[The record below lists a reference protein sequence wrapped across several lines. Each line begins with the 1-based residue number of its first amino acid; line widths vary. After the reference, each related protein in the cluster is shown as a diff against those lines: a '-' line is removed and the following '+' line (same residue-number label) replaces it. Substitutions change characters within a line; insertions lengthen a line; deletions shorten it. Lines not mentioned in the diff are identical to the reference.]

1 MSALRIVCL
10 SDTHSCHG
18 KLRIPEGDVLLHAGD
33 FTRRGGAAEVEAFG
47 AFLAGLPH
55 RHKVVIA
62 GNHDFLFQRE
72 PERARALLD
81 GATYLEDS
89 GIAIDGV
96 RFWGSPWQ
104 PWFHDW
110 AFNLPRGKA
119 LAEKWAL
126 VPSGVDVLATHGP
139 PHGVLDK
146 TFGGSHVGC
155 EELALALARIQ
166 PRLHVFGHIHEAY
179 GLVRQGGTLSV
190 NACNCNLFYR
200 PVHPPCVI
208 DVDAGEVRLVAP

>member
-10 SDTHSCHG
+10 SDTHGRHG
-18 KLRIPEGDVLLHAGD
+18 KIPVPEGDVLLHAGD

-62 GNHDFLFQRE
+62 GNHDFLFQRD
-72 PERARALLD
+72 PERARALLA

-89 GIAIDGV
+89 GVAIDDV
-96 RFWGSPWQ
+96 HFWGSPWQ

-126 VPSGVDVLATHGP
+126 VPAGVDVLVTHGP
-139 PHGVLDK
+139 PHGVLDA
-146 TFGGSHVGC
+146 TCDGSRVGC
-155 EELALALARIQ
+155 EELALALLRIR

-179 GLVRQGGTLSV
+179 GLVRRGDTLSV
-190 NACNCNLFYR
+190 NACSCDLSYR
-200 PVHPPCVI
+200 PVHPPLVV
-208 DVDAGEVRLVAP
+208 DVGAGEVRLVAP